1 MILSPTRESNVLLK
15 QTIKTMYKFNH
26 EEERLFNA
34 IGMSE
39 PDFDKLTDKFAKVSD
54 ELGGCGQVSK
64 EVEII
69 TDSNL
74 TRDELA
80 LMMSMTMRGAR
91 EKVFESEM
99 KIKMLTDLVKET
111 FGKKE
116 KISEEDN

>member
-1 MILSPTRESNVLLK
+1 MILSPTRESDVLFK

-34 IGMSE
+34 IGISE
-39 PDFDKLTDKFAKVSD
+39 EDFDKLTDKFGKLSD
-54 ELGGCGQVSK
+54 ELSGCGQVSK

-91 EKVFESEM
+91 EKVFEAEM

-111 FGKKE
+111 FSKKE
-116 KISEEDN
+116 